1 MTANRPRSTRPA
13 TPHRLLVVEI
23 LDRGHVARERE
34 PLPVERRRR
43 VELPGVADRHRAPIA
58 SRVPPGRARGWIVQE
73 EAGPLGHRREVAD
86 RGLDHASA
94 PLPAT
99 ALEAVRS
106 VPLRRA
112 RASRTEPALGPE
124 VPLAPNL
131 VP

>member
-1 MTANRPRSTRPA
+1 
-13 TPHRLLVVEI
+13 
-23 LDRGHVARERE
+23 
-34 PLPVERRRR
+34 
-43 VELPGVADRHRAPIA
+43 
-58 SRVPPGRARGWIVQE
+58 
-73 EAGPLGHRREVAD
+73 LGHRREVAD

-124 VPLAPNL
+124 VPLARNVVHLDADPVRALEEDGIVGAREMRRILGRVDDPRAEL
-131 VP
+131 VDEETINRIDGLPLAGPETPVGGARAALVGGRA